1 VCYVLSA
8 KVCNVLSAKVCREAP
23 REICRDSQGEQKCNS
38 KRELRWRE
46 SVAIVCRTEVLQRA
60 AKSFQWECH
69 TRRRIKRDSVLSV
82 LFFMC
87 ESALGCTWVLGLER
101 VLLSQTL

>member
-1 VCYVLSA
+1 
-8 KVCNVLSAKVCREAP
+8 
-23 REICRDSQGEQKCNS
+23 
-38 KRELRWRE
+38 
-46 SVAIVCRTEVLQRA
+46 VCRTEVLQRV

-69 TRRRIKRDSVLSV
+69 IRRRIKRDSVLSV